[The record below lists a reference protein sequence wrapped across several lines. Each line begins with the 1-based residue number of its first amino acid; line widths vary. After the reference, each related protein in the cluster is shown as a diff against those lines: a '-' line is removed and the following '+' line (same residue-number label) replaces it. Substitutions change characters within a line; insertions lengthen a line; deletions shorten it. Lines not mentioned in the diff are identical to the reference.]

1 MRSVLF
7 GAVGEDRGAGLHR
20 AAGDEHGGDVEAQR
34 GHEHA
39 GDDLVA
45 VRDADQ
51 CVGAVRVAL
60 VFDGVGDDVAAGQG
74 VQHAGV
80 AHGDAVVD
88 GHGVELARDAAGLLD
103 GLGDD
108 AADLVEVD
116 VAGQELVERVGDGD
130 DGLLAHVVTFDASC
144 TVEGSGT
151 CEDAPVHDFCR
162 SHFSH
167 GSIQALARDTRHV
180 KSRNMEFS

>member
-1 MRSVLF
+1 MLRRSAAMSMPGTTLSQF
-7 GAVGEDRGAGLHR
+7 GMQISASAQCALHWYSTVSAMMSRLGGGGGLPGGAPAVVGE
-20 AAGDEHGGDVEAQR
+20 
-34 GHEHA
+34 
-39 GDDLVA
+39 
-45 VRDADQ
+45 
-51 CVGAVRVAL
+51 
-60 VFDGVGDDVAAGQG
+60 DVAAGQG